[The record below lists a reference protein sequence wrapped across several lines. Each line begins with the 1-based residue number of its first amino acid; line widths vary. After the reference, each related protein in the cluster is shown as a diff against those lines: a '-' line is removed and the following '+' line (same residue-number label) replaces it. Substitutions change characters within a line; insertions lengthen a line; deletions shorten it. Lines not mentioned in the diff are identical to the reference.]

1 MPVLINEV
9 VAEMETPVPQSQAP
23 TPEERMPM
31 EQTAFELTYLLGVM
45 EQRRQRLM
53 VD

>member
-9 VAEMETPVPQSQAP
+9 VAEVTTPVPQSQAP
-23 TPEERMPM
+23 TPEQRLPM
-31 EQTAFELTYLLGVM
+31 EQTTFELTYLLGVL
-45 EQRRQRLM
+45 EQRRQRLL